1 MYLFFTIFGILFCSI
16 STFIIYFI
24 YDLFSINKITNILNP
39 IEKSIWNDINMA
51 VLPTLVWGLIELP
64 VFGFNNL
71 FIISIILNICVGSA
85 VMYIIKYSS
94 YLFNNK
100 NTLFYDLISIFI
112 AILFGQFIEGLVVAM
127 GSQNFNIFI
136 SILSL
141 LGLIIFVLY
150 LKINPPK
157 TFFFTE
163 KK

>member
-16 STFIIYFI
+16 STLIIYFI
-24 YDLFSINKITNILNP
+24 YDFFPINKITNIFNP
-39 IEKSIWNDINMA
+39 IEKSIWNNINIA
-51 VLPTLVWGLIELP
+51 VLPTLVWALIELP
-64 VFGFNNL
+64 ILGFNNL
-71 FIISIILNICVGSA
+71 FMFSVILNICVGSA

-112 AILFGQFIEGLVVAM
+112 AVLFGQIIEGLILAM
-127 GSQNFNIFI
+127 GNSDINIFI

-141 LGLIIFVLY
+141 LVLIIFVLY

-163 KK
+163 KR

>member
-24 YDLFSINKITNILNP
+24 YDLFPITKITNILNSTK
-39 IEKSIWNDINMA
+39 KSIWNNINIA
-51 VLPTLVWGLIELP
+51 VLPTLFWGLIELP
-64 VFGFNNL
+64 ILGLNNL
-71 FIISIILNICVGSA
+71 FIVSIILNICVGSA

-112 AILFGQFIEGLVVAM
+112 AVLFGQIIEGLVVAM
-127 GSQNFNIFI
+127 GSSNINIFI

-141 LGLIIFVLY
+141 IGLIIFVLY

>member
-1 MYLFFTIFGILFCSI
+1 MYLFFTLFGILFCSI

-24 YDLFSINKITNILNP
+24 YDLFPINKITDILNP
-39 IEKSIWNDINMA
+39 TKKSIWNDINIA
-51 VLPTLVWGLIELP
+51 VLPTLIWGLIELP
-64 VFGFNNL
+64 IFGFNNL

-112 AILFGQFIEGLVVAM
+112 AILFGQIIEGLIVAM
-127 GSQNFNIFI
+127 GESDFNIFI

-141 LGLIIFVLY
+141 IGLIVFVLY
-150 LKINPPK
+150 LKIKPPK